1 MNTEEMNI
9 LEEEIDSLIE
19 MADAAETINELDEIE
34 KLVGLA
40 DATAMNNWESL
51 LRILYKVKSPY
62 ARFIDSLI
70 ENWERI
76 EG

>member
-19 MADAAETINELDEIE
+19 MADAAETINELFEIE
-34 KLVGLA
+34 KLVDLA
-40 DATAMNNWESL
+40 DATKTNNWETLS
-51 LRILYKVKSPY
+51 RILYKVKSPY
-62 ARFIDSLI
+62 VRFIDSLI